1 MGGTDEFAEEDAEV
15 AGVPIKAARQD
26 FAIKGVVGNQSSA
39 GLEQEFDEGN
49 FARRESEGA
58 TAVLEAVFVEVHQA
72 AGKGNGFG

>member
-1 MGGTDEFAEEDAEV
+1 
-15 AGVPIKAARQD
+15 
-26 FAIKGVVGNQSSA
+26 
-39 GLEQEFDEGN
+39 LEQEFDEGN